1 MLTEL
6 EIKILE
12 LIQNELPLCE
22 RPFEAIASRLRDAG
36 NNVSEEETIEHIKSL
51 YSKKYIRRIGPI
63 FDAAALGYK
72 SALAAVNVAPDDI
85 EKAACLIN
93 SYKSVTH
100 NYLRDDDSYN
110 IWFTVTEENEKK
122 IIETLEEIKSKLAV
136 DDYLFLPSEKTY
148 KIKVGFDLKA
158 GRGGACE

>member
-1 MLTEL
+1 M
-6 EIKILE
+6 
-12 LIQNELPLCE
+12 
-22 RPFEAIASRLRDAG
+22 
-36 NNVSEEETIEHIKSL
+36 
-51 YSKKYIRRIGPI
+51 
-63 FDAAALGYK
+63 
-72 SALAAVNVAPDDI
+72 NVAPDDI

-93 SYKSVTH
+93 SYKSVNH